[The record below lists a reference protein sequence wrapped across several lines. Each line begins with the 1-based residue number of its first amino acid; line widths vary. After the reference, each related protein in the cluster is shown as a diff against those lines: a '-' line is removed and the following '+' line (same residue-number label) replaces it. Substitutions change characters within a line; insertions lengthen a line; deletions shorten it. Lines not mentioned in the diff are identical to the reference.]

1 MHFHPPYQRG
11 ERKPSFTRGGHRET
25 RGSCK
30 ELEIQMTKKSA
41 FFWLVYVSVLFLAI
55 IMQKVERIKTGGRLA
70 QINLE
75 IGEKKARN
83 DYLAFDLSTSKSP
96 QNLIMEAEKRL
107 NLTIPEPDTIIVLE
121 DIIKKNT
128 ESKTLIARLLSH

>member
-1 MHFHPPYQRG
+1 
-11 ERKPSFTRGGHRET
+11 
-25 RGSCK
+25 
-30 ELEIQMTKKSA
+30 MTKKSA

-107 NLTIPEPDTIIVLE
+107 NLTIPEPDTII
-121 DIIKKNT
+121 
-128 ESKTLIARLLSH
+128 